1 MVASNE
7 TFVASIPGQTN
18 GSLIRFRIHAVNQRG
33 ASRFFPAENEPQP
46 AISCWVQA
54 SLTPGKIPL
63 GFFINTDAEE
73 MQTFAKQRRN
83 DAGAMGPFSP
93 ENRNRIMMERQFD
106 TGIDLPA
113 LWATL
118 TLNNSPLQNLA
129 KLQTV
134 FRSAEHERFQ
144 LQKQMLASTNS
155 EHTINDL
162 PKIVSAFKSK
172 VGDTLRPILEQ
183 SSQVKQTEDWV
194 VRAPAAERGFRM
206 PSDPTALLRNFLP
219 LERSYCFL
227 STKTNTEAADLVKF
241 RDIYQEAI
249 RARDSLTNEVAKL
262 MGSPGMGRTDGREEF
277 ESKLQTIS
285 LGVEKR
291 FRATLKPHHIREL
304 AAWQAQQPNGFG
316 RKKSPQDLP
325 GKSAFVFI
333 DPKAEEVKVF
343 DFVQITERSGG
354 YKVRLGKGQR
364 LEGNSVINIV
374 FDSVPRRLL
383 NEPLAYEF
391 HRRVGNPVYLSS
403 HLRLSVDG
411 NLIGYHY
418 LFGQPNK
425 TFLKQNGLSDSGNLY
440 KAYWMGRGLTGRHVK
455 KSNPHSGHDDLIKLV
470 KDLEETKS
478 DADAQWELLQ
488 REFDVTQLVNHYAAR
503 MVLSDWDGFF
513 NNYYL
518 FHETGGKKKWSLFVW
533 DEDKTW
539 GDYDGMAENKLLY
552 NLPSTYGADNDARP
566 TNGEAF
572 WWRSGGYISRPVLAN
587 PHFRILYLSRVRE
600 ILQTEFTEAKLFPLI
615 DQYREKLRSEVEL
628 RAEATRKDSVRA
640 RQEFEENIAS
650 LKEFVTKR
658 REWLLAQDEI
668 RNIGSSPQK

>member
-1 MVASNE
+1 
-7 TFVASIPGQTN
+7 
-18 GSLIRFRIHAVNQRG
+18 
-33 ASRFFPAENEPQP
+33 
-46 AISCWVQA
+46 
-54 SLTPGKIPL
+54 
-63 GFFINTDAEE
+63 
-73 MQTFAKQRRN
+73 
-83 DAGAMGPFSP
+83 
-93 ENRNRIMMERQFD
+93 
-106 TGIDLPA
+106 
-113 LWATL
+113 
-118 TLNNSPLQNLA
+118 
-129 KLQTV
+129 
-134 FRSAEHERFQ
+134 
-144 LQKQMLASTNS
+144 
-155 EHTINDL
+155 
-162 PKIVSAFKSK
+162 
-172 VGDTLRPILEQ
+172 
-183 SSQVKQTEDWV
+183 
-194 VRAPAAERGFRM
+194 
-206 PSDPTALLRNFLP
+206 
-219 LERSYCFL
+219 
-227 STKTNTEAADLVKF
+227 
-241 RDIYQEAI
+241 
-249 RARDSLTNEVAKL
+249 
-262 MGSPGMGRTDGREEF
+262 MGRTDGREEF

-316 RKKSPQDLP
+316 RKKSPKDLP

-333 DPKAEEVKVF
+333 DPKAQEVKVF

-503 MVLSDWDGFF
+503 MVLSDWDGFSTTTTF
-513 NNYYL
+513 FTKL
-518 FHETGGKKKWSLFVW
+518 AAKRSGLCLSGT
-533 DEDKTW
+533 KTKRGVITMGW
-539 GDYDGMAENKLLY
+539 PRISFCITYHRPMA
-552 NLPSTYGADNDARP
+552 PIMMRARL
-566 TNGEAF
+566 TAK
-572 WWRSGGYISRPVLAN
+572 RSGGAQADTFHGQCWRTRIFESYIYHELGRY
-587 PHFRILYLSRVRE
+587 F
-600 ILQTEFTEAKLFPLI
+600 K
-615 DQYREKLRSEVEL
+615 RS
-628 RAEATRKDSVRA
+628 
-640 RQEFEENIAS
+640 S
-650 LKEFVTKR
+650 LKQSFFR
-658 REWLLAQDEI
+658 
-668 RNIGSSPQK
+668 